1 MKNKP
6 LAEESLKTRKIR
18 KKLATYFAAL
28 EQHITSEAL
37 QRKSYE
43 IHRWIHRYSADR
55 IPLKSKASFPFD
67 ENQNTAKLSR
77 KIRQLAQHLAPTS
90 SEDTKLPPS
99 SS

>member
-18 KKLATYFAAL
+18 EKLTTYFATL
-28 EQHITSEAL
+28 EQNITSEAL

-43 IHRWIHRYSADR
+43 IHRWMHRYSADR

-77 KIRQLAQHLAPTS
+77 KIRQLAKHLNPS
-90 SEDTKLPPS
+90 SYEDVDSSPPS
-99 SS
+99 